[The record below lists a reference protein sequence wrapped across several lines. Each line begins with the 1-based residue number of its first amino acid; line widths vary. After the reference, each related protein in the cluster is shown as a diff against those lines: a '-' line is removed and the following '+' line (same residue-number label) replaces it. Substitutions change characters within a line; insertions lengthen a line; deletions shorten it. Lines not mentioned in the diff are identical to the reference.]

1 MFDSNITNLAYLLQL
16 FLSGMS
22 MGSLF
27 ALFALAFVIVWKAS
41 SHLNLA
47 AGELGALGVF
57 AMSSL
62 VVRGLGFWLA
72 LAVVLVGSLFAGA
85 VMERAL
91 IRPAEKRGLFAVVLT
106 ALAVYLVANAAIGL
120 AWGTEPSTAPS
131 PFAGGPGSQVV
142 LMTGPPQAYLTYGDL
157 LSLGALA
164 VVVLTLSLF
173 LQRTR
178 YGLAYR
184 AVASNRESA
193 GLAGIPLPGMFV
205 AGWAL
210 SVAIATLTAVLVGV
224 RNGAIDYAMMTPMLV
239 FGLAAATVGG
249 FESLKGA
256 VVGGL
261 ALGLAVNLFPGLL
274 TFVSGDLG
282 LVVALVLVLVVLL
295 LRPQGLFG
303 VKRLERV

>member
-1 MFDSNITNLAYLLQL
+1 MFDSNIANPAYLLQL

-57 AMSSL
+57 TMSSL
-62 VVRGLGFWLA
+62 VLRGMAFWLA
-72 LAVVLVGSLFAGA
+72 LAVVLVVALGVGA
-85 VMERAL
+85 LMERSL

-106 ALAVYLVANAAIGL
+106 TLAVYLVANAAIGL
-120 AWGTEPSTAPS
+120 AWGTEPATAPS
-131 PFAGGPGSQVV
+131 PFDGGAGSQLV
-142 LMTGPPQAYLTYGDL
+142 LMDGPPQAYLTYGDL
-157 LSLGALA
+157 LSLAALA
-164 VVVLTLSLF
+164 VVGLALSLF

-193 GLAGIPLPGMFV
+193 GLVGIPLPRMFIV
-205 AGWAL
+205 GWGL
-210 SVAIATLTAVLVGV
+210 SVLIATLTAVLVGV

-239 FGLAAATVGG
+239 FGLTAATVGG